1 MSGYDKANTLTGDQ
15 IDFIYIIL
23 AYPEKYWKLMNHY
36 MNKKKSW
43 LSAKNLEKLK
53 DVKSLEKK
61 REEFLN
67 GH

>member
-1 MSGYDKANTLTGDQ
+1 
-15 IDFIYIIL
+15 
-23 AYPEKYWKLMNHY
+23 MNHY
-36 MNKKKSW
+36 MNKKKAW